1 MNKKQNVKLMSS
13 LLTRFPDPIRVV
25 PFAMF
30 ISIAAVLWD
39 SWWHGSIGR
48 DGFFIPPHDL
58 LYLSIGIGFAALILQ
73 LLQDRTLGKGR
84 DPRLITLLVADL
96 AIFVAAPFDDLW
108 HRIFGEEE
116 ITSILIL
123 WSPPHLAALLS
134 TVVGGIALFL
144 FITDRFR
151 DSHFLHILQGVTVF
165 STAQF
170 VLMPIAPISLHR
182 AVGFYGSFF
191 VSFVAAGLLIFLVK
205 RSKFIG
211 LATIISLLHMAIASI
226 GFSASFIINQVE
238 IDIPS
243 HPHEPAWLAF
253 FSLLLGGLIID
264 GLSRRAPSWLVG
276 LLYGFATSFILY
288 SAASPFIE
296 PGFAYGMGATITAI
310 VAASLGGLLGGILV
324 SMRKSLRTE

>member
-1 MNKKQNVKLMSS
+1 MI
-13 LLTRFPDPIRVV
+13 TRFPNPIRVV

-30 ISIAAVLWD
+30 LSIAAVLWD

-48 DGFFIPPHDL
+48 DSFFIPPHDL
-58 LYLSIGIGFAALILQ
+58 LYLSIGVGFVALILQ
-73 LLQDRTLGKGR
+73 LVQDRTLGKR
-84 DPRLITLLVADL
+84 KDTRLITLLVADL
-96 AIFVAAPFDDLW
+96 VMFTAAPFDDWW
-108 HRIFGEEE
+108 HRVFGEEE

-151 DSHFLHILQGVTVF
+151 NSHFLHILQGVTVF

-170 VLMPIAPISLHR
+170 ILMPIAPISLHR

-191 VSFVAAGLLIFLVK
+191 VSLVAAGLLIFLVK
-205 RSKFIG
+205 RSTFVG
-211 LATIISLLHMAIASI
+211 LATMISLLHMAIASI
-226 GFSASFIINQVE
+226 AFSASFIINQVE

-243 HPHEPAWLAF
+243 HPHEPAWLVF

-264 GLSRRAPSWLVG
+264 GLSRRVPPWLVG
-276 LLYGFATSFILY
+276 LLYGFATSFLLY

-296 PGFAYGMGATITAI
+296 PGFAYGIGAAITAI
-310 VAASLGGLLGGILV
+310 IAASLGGLLGGILV
-324 SMRKSLRTE
+324 SMRKSSRTE